1 MDRPF
6 SDAAARPTLPALEST
21 IGRCFG
27 RYESVLALASAFA
40 CEWNFSKGSGWML
53 KVHDGK
59 KALLYVIPLAGGFKI
74 SMAIRES
81 ERDALL
87 ADSDLTAMRDRL
99 ASAKHY
105 SEGFALQ
112 FDIDETADFA
122 PVESFLSKLIA
133 ARR

>member
-1 MDRPF
+1 
-6 SDAAARPTLPALEST
+6 
-21 IGRCFG
+21 
-27 RYESVLALASAFA
+27 LASAFA